1 MEAGQ
6 PEEQHGF
13 RPGRRLEEHL
23 VTANLVLDKADAV
36 GIPVWII
43 SLDLSKAFDRVHWPA
58 LWTAL
63 VDEGIPVHLVWIL
76 QCVYFGQC
84 GEVVGDMGQ
93 NSKFNITGGV
103 RQGCVLSPRLFCS
116 VLQWEMREWRAEVG
130 NVGFDLMDGGPNLF
144 DLRFADDILVF
155 GRSRVEAGSLLDALV
170 KHLDRVGLR
179 SNPDKTVVI
188 TNEAQP
194 PHTFRTTAG
203 VILRVLPRD
212 AG

>member
-1 MEAGQ
+1 M
-6 PEEQHGF
+6 
-13 RPGRRLEEHL
+13 
-23 VTANLVLDKADAV
+23 
-36 GIPVWII
+36 
-43 SLDLSKAFDRVHWPA
+43 
-58 LWTAL
+58 
-63 VDEGIPVHLVWIL
+63 
-76 QCVYFGQC
+76 
-84 GEVVGDMGQ
+84 GE
-93 NSKFNITGGV
+93 
-103 RQGCVLSPRLFCS
+103 
-116 VLQWEMREWRAEVG
+116 REWRAEVG